1 MMKAGYVPPE
11 IWRIGKSIGELW
23 EMVGKLVP
31 PEIRRIGKKERWI
44 PRCRLQYGGL
54 ERMEYS
60 DRGEPTGLVPPVT
73 GRVGRDLS
81 FWLILV

>member
-31 PEIRRIGKKERWI
+31 PQIRRIGKKQRWI
-44 PRCRLQYGGL
+44 PRCRLQYSGL
-54 ERMEYS
+54 GRTW
-60 DRGEPTGLVPPVT
+60 TGCQRSTPQSCHLQ
-73 GRVGRDLS
+73 
-81 FWLILV
+81 